1 PSDLGTNVGPRPIS
15 ERPLRERFF
24 PPFEQVVK
32 RTGIDAVMA
41 SYNEIDGIPS
51 HSNSWLLNDVL
62 RGEWGFRGA
71 VVSDYYAIEDLSRLH
86 HIAEDY
92 GEAARLALAA
102 GVDVDLPEG
111 GGFKTRTEAVRSGE
125 ASMAAIDRPVSRFLR
140 MNFTAGL
147 FESPGPDGAE
157 ARRSN
162 GREGVALA
170 RKAAEKSLILL
181 KNDGV
186 LPLSLPAAGGAKP
199 TIAVIG
205 PNAD

>member
-1 PSDLGTNVGPRPIS
+1 
-15 ERPLRERFF
+15 
-24 PPFEQVVK
+24 

-51 HSNSWLLNDVL
+51 HSNAWLLNDVL

-71 VVSDYYAIEDLSRLH
+71 VVSDYYAIEDMARLH
-86 HIAEDY
+86 HIVADY
-92 GEAARLALAA
+92 EEAGVLALKS

-111 GGFKTRTEAVRSGE
+111 DGFENLAAAVRAGKVSE
-125 ASMAAIDRPVSRFLR
+125 AEIDRAAGRFLT
-140 MNFTAGL
+140 MKFNAGL
-147 FESPGPDGAE
+147 FENPWPDRAQ

-162 GREGVALA
+162 GPEGVALA
-170 RKAAEKSLILL
+170 RKAAEKSLVLL

-186 LPLSLPAAGGAKP
+186 LPLSLPASGGAKP

-205 PNAD
+205 PNADVARLGGHAGEPRR